1 MLREALVRRVPV
13 SVGLELAVENPPI
26 SPLWSLK
33 ARSWDMKVNGA
44 ISPDVEIAKLHSK
57 LLI

>member
-1 MLREALVRRVPV
+1 MLREALVRPV
-13 SVGLELAVENPPI
+13 SVYVGLELAVENPLT
-26 SPLWSLK
+26 STLWSLE

-44 ISPDVEIAKLHSK
+44 ISPDVEIPKLYSK